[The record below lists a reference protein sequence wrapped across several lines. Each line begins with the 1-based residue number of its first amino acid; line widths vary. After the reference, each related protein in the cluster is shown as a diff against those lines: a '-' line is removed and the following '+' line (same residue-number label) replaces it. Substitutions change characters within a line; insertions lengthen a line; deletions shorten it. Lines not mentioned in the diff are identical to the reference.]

1 MLPMFPSPLPPAAR
15 VLLKALIVGMANA
28 EIITGVQADCL
39 LELLQIG
46 DA

>member
-1 MLPMFPSPLPPAAR
+1 MNLPGDLPLAAK

-28 EIITGVQADCL
+28 EIIDGVQANCL
-39 LELLQIG
+39 IELLGIG